1 MSTSDEADDSD
12 RSLPPTSER
21 IKELIS
27 NTINRILSALSLS
40 SGNLKLLVRFLFIYI
55 VSRDIIEFVIHMYVL
70 LVLACS
76 VGNVSLCRNN
86 LVVNA
91 Y

>member
-1 MSTSDEADDSD
+1 MLIRRYYDQNHSLNPTQLQVYIMLHIIQLPEALSMSTSDEADDSD

-40 SGNLKLLVRFLFIYI
+40 SGNLKLLVSF
-55 VSRDIIEFVIHMYVL
+55 
-70 LVLACS
+70 
-76 VGNVSLCRNN
+76 
-86 LVVNA
+86 
-91 Y
+91 